1 MQQLG
6 NYDLST
12 LTSSNYKNTHNGKA
26 LVGIC
31 PN

>member
-1 MQQLG
+1 MQQLR

-12 LTSSNYKNTHNGKA
+12 LTSSNYKNTHTEKA